1 MYEKFYGLARNPFGL
16 SPDPRFYYPTSGH
29 NEALANLSYGIAKRK
44 GFIVMTGEVG
54 TGKTLLMR
62 YLIEALIKTKVHY
75 AYIFNPR
82 LSADDFLSYVLTD
95 FGLKQPRASRS
106 DMLLQFNHFLI
117 DVYRRGSTAALL
129 VDEAHQL
136 SSELLEEIRLLTN
149 IETSQQKLLQIV
161 LVGQPE
167 LDQMLDSVELRQLKQ
182 RIALRCRLQPLE
194 ESDARGYIV
203 RRLQLA
209 GAGERANQLFPMETI
224 RRILHFSRGIPR
236 IINTICDSALV
247 NGYARRE
254 AAIRPDEIEE
264 VVTDLR
270 LNVEAENASGSPP
283 PAGGNQS
290 ERAMIAS
297 TLLGLAKMLDPE
309 QVRRLQ
315 KSPESAEPKPAP
327 TQGVRVS

>member
-1 MYEKFYGLARNPFGL
+1 MYEKFYGLTRNPFGL

-95 FGLKQPRASRS
+95 FGLKQAKGSRS

-182 RIALRCRLQPLE
+182 RVALRCRLQPLE
-194 ESDARGYIV
+194 ESDAHGYIV

-209 GAGERANQLFPMETI
+209 GAARGPSSCFRWKPSGRFCIFHGGFPASSTPFATAPWSTVMPGGKWPFVPT
-224 RRILHFSRGIPR
+224 RSTRWSR
-236 IINTICDSALV
+236 T
-247 NGYARRE
+247 
-254 AAIRPDEIEE
+254 
-264 VVTDLR
+264 
-270 LNVEAENASGSPP
+270 SGSTRSPRAATARSQP
-283 PAGGNQS
+283 PA
-290 ERAMIAS
+290 AM
-297 TLLGLAKMLDPE
+297 
-309 QVRRLQ
+309 RRN
-315 KSPESAEPKPAP
+315 A
-327 TQGVRVS
+327 R

>member
-1 MYEKFYGLARNPFGL
+1 
-16 SPDPRFYYPTSGH
+16 
-29 NEALANLSYGIAKRK
+29 
-44 GFIVMTGEVG
+44 MTGEVG